1 MKKIFLVLLIC
12 VIYIF
17 PNVSF
22 ATEKSSNNEEI
33 KNEQEQTLEN
43 QKQSLG
49 IGDFLSEAKKYT
61 EDIDVT
67 ELFNSAISGNLDN
80 TKILKYIINILG
92 DNLKD
97 ALQVMS
103 GVIVVIIIHS
113 ILKTI
118 SENLGNESVAKI
130 AYYIQ
135 YILIVTLIMG
145 NFSNIIEDIK
155 ISISDLTSFAN
166 TLIPL
171 LTTLMIATGN
181 AVSSHMIEPIL
192 LLVITFIGNF
202 ITNVLI
208 PIVLVST
215 ALGII
220 SKISD
225 YAQVDKLSKFLK
237 KGSTLVLTTILTLF
251 MSLATLEGGITS
263 GLDGMTLKA
272 GKSLVSNAIP
282 VVGGILGDAI
292 DTVLGYSN
300 IIKNAVGVVG
310 IFVIICICIK
320 PILNLTALT
329 ITYYLGA
336 ALCQPIADKKIV
348 SLIEQMG
355 GTFKIFLAIMFTI
368 TVMLI
373 IGIAIVMRISN
384 SGLMYQ

>member
-1 MKKIFLVLLIC
+1 MKKIFIILIIC
-12 VIYIF
+12 LFLF
-17 PNVSF
+17 PSICI
-22 ATEKSSNNEEI
+22 AENEEDLV
-33 KNEQEQTLEN
+33 ESQA
-43 QKQSLG
+43 KQYN
-49 IGDFLSEAKKYT
+49 IGDFLESSKEYT
-61 EDIDVT
+61 EDFDT
-67 ELFNSAISGNLDN
+67 EELFNSAVKGNLDN
-80 TKILKYIINILG
+80 SKILKYITNILG

-97 ALQVMS
+97 ALNMIA
-103 GVIVVIIIHS
+103 GIIVVIIIHS
-113 ILKTI
+113 ILRTI
-118 SENLGNESVAKI
+118 SENLGNEEVAKI
-130 AYYIQ
+130 AYFVQ
-135 YILIVTLIMG
+135 YVLIVTLVMT
-145 NFSNIIEDIK
+145 NFSKVIADIK
-155 ISISDLTSFAN
+155 VAISDLTSFSN

-171 LTTLMIATGN
+171 LTTLVIATGN
-181 AVSSHMIEPIL
+181 AVTSNMIEPIL

-208 PIVLVST
+208 PIILVST
-215 ALGII
+215 ALGIV

-225 YAQVDKLSKFLK
+225 YTQVEKLSKFLK
-237 KGSTLVLTTILTLF
+237 KGSLWVLTTVLTLF
-251 MSLATLEGGITS
+251 MSMATLEGGITS

-300 IIKNAVGVVG
+300 IIKNAVGIVG

-336 ALCQPIADKKIV
+336 ALCEPIADKKIV

-355 GTFKIFLAIMFTI
+355 GTFKAFLAIMFTI
-368 TVMLI
+368 TAMLI
-373 IGIAIVMRISN
+373 VGIAIVMRISN

>member
-1 MKKIFLVLLIC
+1 MKKILIIFIIFFINC
-12 VIYIF
+12 F
-17 PNVSF
+17 PNISLAQEKEVTDAEDVLSSQQQSF
-22 ATEKSSNNEEI
+22 
-33 KNEQEQTLEN
+33 
-43 QKQSLG
+43 G

-61 EDIDVT
+61 SDIDVS
-67 ELFNSAISGNLDN
+67 ELFNSVISGKLDN
-80 TKILKYIINILG
+80 TKILKYITNILG

-97 ALQVMS
+97 ALKMIS

-113 ILKTI
+113 ILRTI

-135 YILIVTLIMG
+135 YILIVTLVMS
-145 NFSNIIEDIK
+145 NFSNVVSDIK
-155 ISISDLTSFAN
+155 IAIQDLTSFTN

-181 AVSSHMIEPIL
+181 AVTSHMIEPIL

-208 PIVLVST
+208 PIILVST

-220 SKISD
+220 SKISEQ
-225 YAQVDKLSKFLK
+225 AQVEKLSKFLK
-237 KGSTLVLTTILTLF
+237 KGSVWVLTMILTLF

-310 IFVIICICIK
+310 IFVIVCICIK
-320 PILNLTALT
+320 PILNLTAIT
-329 ITYYLGA
+329 ITYYLEA
-336 ALCQPIADKKIV
+336 ALCEPIADKKIV

-355 GTFKIFLAIMFTI
+355 GTFKIFLAIMFAI
-368 TVMLI
+368 TTMLI

>member
-1 MKKIFLVLLIC
+1 MKNKILIFLVILMFYVLPQTSLA
-12 VIYIF
+12 VD
-17 PNVSF
+17 NNNAS
-22 ATEKSSNNEEI
+22 EELNSSEE
-33 KNEQEQTLEN
+33 
-43 QKQSLG
+43 SYG
-49 IGDFLSEAKKYT
+49 IGTFLKDAEKYT
-61 EDIDVT
+61 EDIDIS
-67 ELFNSAISGNLDN
+67 EIYNSSISGNLDN
-80 TKILKYIINILG
+80 TKILKYIIKLLG
-92 DNLKD
+92 SNLQQ
-97 ALQVMS
+97 ALSTIS
-103 GVIVVIIIHS
+103 GVIIVVIIHS
-113 ILKTI
+113 VLKTI

-135 YILIVTLIMG
+135 YILIVTLIMS
-145 NFSNIIEDIK
+145 NFSSIISDVRD
-155 ISISDLTSFAN
+155 SISDLTAFSN

-181 AVSSHMIEPIL
+181 IVTSHMIEPIL

-208 PIVLVST
+208 PIILVST

-220 SKISD
+220 SKVSEQ
-225 YAQVDKLSKFLK
+225 AQVDKLSKFLK
-237 KGSTLVLTTILTLF
+237 KGSVWVLTTILTLF
-251 MSLATLEGGITS
+251 FSLATLEGGITS

-272 GKSLVSNAIP
+272 GKSVVSNAIP

-310 IFVIICICIK
+310 IFVIVCICIK

-355 GTFKIFLAIMFTI
+355 GTFKVFLAIMFTI
-368 TVMLI
+368 TAMLI
-373 IGIAIVMRISN
+373 VGIAIVMRISN

>member
-1 MKKIFLVLLIC
+1 MKNKVFILILMLM
-12 VIYIF
+12 IYAL
-17 PNVSF
+17 PNVSL
-22 ATEKSSNNEEI
+22 AADSENEEVI
-33 KNEQEQTLEN
+33 SSQEKLY
-43 QKQSLG
+43 G
-49 IGDFLSEAKKYT
+49 IGTFLSETQKYT
-61 EDIDVT
+61 DDIDIS
-67 ELFNSAISGNLDN
+67 EIFNSTISGNLDN
-80 TKILKYIINILG
+80 TKILKYIVNILG
-92 DNLKD
+92 DNLRD
-97 ALQVMS
+97 ALKMIS
-103 GVIVVIIIHS
+103 GIIAVIIIHS
-113 ILKTI
+113 ILKVI

-135 YILIVTLIMG
+135 YILIVTLVMT
-145 NFSNIIEDIK
+145 NFSSIITDIK
-155 ISISDLTSFAN
+155 NSILDLTAFSN

-181 AVSSHMIEPIL
+181 VVSSHIIEPIL

-208 PIVLVST
+208 PIILVST
-215 ALGII
+215 ALGIV

-225 YAQVDKLSKFLK
+225 ETQVEKLSKFLR
-237 KGSTLVLTTILTLF
+237 KGSVWVLTTVLTLF
-251 MSLATLEGGITS
+251 FSLATIEGGISS

-272 GKSLVSNAIP
+272 GKSVVSNAIP

-300 IIKNAVGVVG
+300 IIKNAVGIVG
-310 IFVIICICIK
+310 IFVIVCICIK

-348 SLIEQMG
+348 KLIEEMG
-355 GTFKIFLAIMFTI
+355 GTFKVFLAIMFTI
-368 TVMLI
+368 TAMLI
-373 IGIAIVMRISN
+373 VGIAIVMKISN

>member
-1 MKKIFLVLLIC
+1 MKKILIISLIFLIYFIPNISLAEETDVEDVLTTQQK
-12 VIYIF
+12 
-17 PNVSF
+17 SF
-22 ATEKSSNNEEI
+22 
-33 KNEQEQTLEN
+33 
-43 QKQSLG
+43 G

-61 EDIDVT
+61 SDIDVS
-67 ELFNSAISGNLDN
+67 ELFNSVISGKLDN
-80 TKILKYIINILG
+80 TKILKYITNIFG

-97 ALQVMS
+97 ALKMIT

-135 YILIVTLIMG
+135 YILIVTLVMS
-145 NFSNIIEDIK
+145 NFSSIVSDIK
-155 ISISDLTSFAN
+155 NAITDLTSFTN

-181 AVSSHMIEPIL
+181 AVTSHMIEPIL

-202 ITNVLI
+202 FTNVLI
-208 PIVLVST
+208 PIILVST

-220 SKISD
+220 SKISEQ
-225 YAQVDKLSKFLK
+225 AQVEKLSKFLK
-237 KGSTLVLTTILTLF
+237 KGSVWILTTILTLF

-310 IFVIICICIK
+310 IFVIVCICIK
-320 PILNLTALT
+320 PILNLTAIT

-336 ALCQPIADKKIV
+336 ALCEPIADKKIV

-355 GTFKIFLAIMFTI
+355 GIFKIFLAIMFAI
-368 TVMLI
+368 TAMLI

>member
-1 MKKIFLVLLIC
+1 MKKLLIILLISIIC
-12 VIYIF
+12 IF
-17 PNVSF
+17 QNVSL
-22 ATEKSSNNEEI
+22 AKEEDTLKSQTEQYK
-33 KNEQEQTLEN
+33 
-43 QKQSLG
+43 
-49 IGDFLSEAKKYT
+49 IGDFLSSAETYA
-61 EDIDVT
+61 EDIDVKD
-67 ELFNSAISGNLDN
+67 LFNSAIKGNLDN
-80 TKILKYIINILG
+80 SKILKYIVNILG

-97 ALQVMS
+97 ALKMIS
-103 GVIVVIIIHS
+103 GIIVVIIIHS
-113 ILKTI
+113 ILRTI
-118 SENLGNESVAKI
+118 SENLGNEEVAKI

-135 YILIVTLIMG
+135 YILIVTLVMT
-145 NFSNIIEDIK
+145 NFSSIITDIK
-155 ISISDLTSFAN
+155 NSISDLTAFSN

-181 AVSSHMIEPIL
+181 AVTSHMIEPIL
-192 LLVITFIGNF
+192 LLVITFVGNF

-208 PIVLVST
+208 PIILVST
-215 ALGII
+215 ALGIV

-225 YAQVDKLSKFLK
+225 YTQVDKLAKFLK
-237 KGSTLVLTTILTLF
+237 KGSLWVLTTVLTLF

-272 GKSLVSNAIP
+272 GKSLVSNAVP

-355 GTFKIFLAIMFTI
+355 GTFKAFLAIMFTI
-368 TVMLI
+368 TTMLI

>member
-1 MKKIFLVLLIC
+1 MKNKIFIILVILMFYVLPKSSLA
-12 VIYIF
+12 V
-17 PNVSF
+17 NNNNASEELNNS
-22 ATEKSSNNEEI
+22 EKSY
-33 KNEQEQTLEN
+33 
-43 QKQSLG
+43 G
-49 IGDFLSEAKKYT
+49 IGTFLKDAEKYT
-61 EDIDVT
+61 EDIDIS
-67 ELFNSAISGNLDN
+67 EIYNSSISGNLDN
-80 TKILKYIINILG
+80 TKILKYIIKLLG
-92 DNLKD
+92 SNLQQ
-97 ALQVMS
+97 ALATIS
-103 GVIVVIIIHS
+103 GVIIVVIIHS

-135 YILIVTLIMG
+135 YVLIVTLIMS
-145 NFSNIIEDIK
+145 NFSSIISDVRD
-155 ISISDLTSFAN
+155 SISDLTAFSN

-181 AVSSHMIEPIL
+181 VVTSHMIEPIL

-208 PIVLVST
+208 PIILVST

-220 SKISD
+220 SKVSEQV
-225 YAQVDKLSKFLK
+225 QVDKLSKFLK
-237 KGSTLVLTTILTLF
+237 KGTVWVLTTILTLF
-251 MSLATLEGGITS
+251 FSLATLEGGITS
-263 GLDGMTLKA
+263 GLDGITLKA
-272 GKSLVSNAIP
+272 GKSVVSNAIP

-310 IFVIICICIK
+310 IFVIVCICIK

-355 GTFKIFLAIMFTI
+355 GTFKVFLAIMFTI
-368 TVMLI
+368 TAMLI
-373 IGIAIVMRISN
+373 VGIAIVMRISN

>member
-1 MKKIFLVLLIC
+1 MKRKILIILILLIMY
-12 VIYIF
+12 VL
-17 PNVSF
+17 PKESF
-22 ATEKSSNNEEI
+22 ATNITGDAEE
-33 KNEQEQTLEN
+33 ELLAQEE
-43 QKQSLG
+43 SFG
-49 IGDFLSEAKKYT
+49 ISTFLSEADKYT
-61 EDIDVT
+61 DDINVT
-67 ELFNSAISGNLDN
+67 EIFNWSKSGNLDN
-80 TKILKYIINILG
+80 KKILKFIINILG
-92 DNLKD
+92 DNLQS
-97 ALQVMS
+97 ALSMMA
-103 GVIVVIIIHS
+103 GIIVVIIIHS

-135 YILIVTLIMG
+135 YIMIVTLVMG
-145 NFSNIIEDIK
+145 NFSSIIKDIK
-155 ISISDLTSFAN
+155 NSISDLTSFAN

-181 AVSSHMIEPIL
+181 ATTSHIIEPIL

-202 ITNVLI
+202 IMNVLI
-208 PIVLVST
+208 PIVLVAT

-220 SKISD
+220 SKISEH
-225 YAQVDKLSKFLK
+225 AQVSKLSKFLN
-237 KGSTLVLTTILTLF
+237 KGSVWVLTTVLTLF
-251 MSLATLEGGITS
+251 LSLAALEGNVTS

-272 GKSLVSNAIP
+272 GKSILSNAVP

-300 IIKNAVGVVG
+300 IIKNAVGIVG
-310 IFVIICICIK
+310 IFVIASICIR

-336 ALCQPIADKKIV
+336 ALCEPIADKKIV
-348 SLIEQMG
+348 GLIEQMG
-355 GTFKIFLAIMFTI
+355 GTFKVFLAIMFTI

-373 IGIAIVMRISN
+373 VGIAIIMRITN

>member
-1 MKKIFLVLLIC
+1 MKKILIISLIFFIYFL
-12 VIYIF
+12 

-22 ATEKSSNNEEI
+22 AEE
-33 KNEQEQTLEN
+33 NTDAEDVLSTQQ
-43 QKQSLG
+43 QSFG
-49 IGDFLSEAKKYT
+49 IGEFLSEAKKYT
-61 EDIDVT
+61 SDIDVS
-67 ELFNSAISGNLDN
+67 ELFNSVISGNLDN
-80 TKILKYIINILG
+80 TKILKYITNILG

-97 ALQVMS
+97 ALKMIS
-103 GVIVVIIIHS
+103 GVIVVIIVHS

-135 YILIVTLIMG
+135 YILIVTLVMS
-145 NFSNIIEDIK
+145 NFSNVVSDVK
-155 ISISDLTSFAN
+155 IAIQDLTSFTN

-181 AVSSHMIEPIL
+181 AVTSHMIEPIL

-208 PIVLVST
+208 PIILVST

-220 SKISD
+220 SKISEQT
-225 YAQVDKLSKFLK
+225 QVDKLSKFLK
-237 KGSTLVLTTILTLF
+237 KGSVWVLTTILTLF

-310 IFVIICICIK
+310 IFVIVCICIK
-320 PILNLTALT
+320 PILNLTAIT

-336 ALCQPIADKKIV
+336 ALCEPIADKKVV

-355 GTFKIFLAIMFTI
+355 GTFKVFLAIMFAI
-368 TVMLI
+368 TAMLI
-373 IGIAIVMRISN
+373 VGIAIVMRISN

>member
-1 MKKIFLVLLIC
+1 MKKILLIMLIFIFISPSMC
-12 VIYIF
+12 FASEVEDVI
-17 PNVSF
+17 NS
-22 ATEKSSNNEEI
+22 
-33 KNEQEQTLEN
+33 
-43 QKQSLG
+43 QKKMYG

-61 EDIDVT
+61 ENIDVS
-67 ELFNSAISGNLDN
+67 ELFSSAISGNLDN
-80 TKILKYIINILG
+80 TKIFKYIVELLG
-92 DNLKD
+92 ENFKD
-97 ALQVMS
+97 AISMIA
-103 GVIVVIIIHS
+103 GVIVIIIIHS

-118 SENLGNESVAKI
+118 SENLGNESVSKI

-135 YILIVTLIMG
+135 YVLIVTLVMS
-145 NFSNIIEDIK
+145 NFSNIISDIK
-155 ISISDLTSFAN
+155 VSISDLTSFSN

-181 AVSSHMIEPIL
+181 AVTSHMIEPIL

-202 ITNVLI
+202 ITNILI
-208 PIVLVST
+208 PIILVST

-220 SKISD
+220 SKISEQT
-225 YAQVDKLSKFLK
+225 QVDKLSKFLK
-237 KGSTLVLTTILTLF
+237 KGSVWILTTILTLF

-310 IFVIICICIK
+310 IFVILCICMK
-320 PILNLTALT
+320 PILSLTSLT
-329 ITYYLGA
+329 IVYYLGA

-348 SLIEQMG
+348 SLIEQMA

-368 TVMLI
+368 TAMLI

>member
-1 MKKIFLVLLIC
+1 MKRKLIIILLILL
-12 VIYIF
+12 I
-17 PNVSF
+17 PNISF
-22 ATEKSSNNEEI
+22 SANENQDKNEII
-33 KNEQEQTLEN
+33 KNQEE
-43 QKQSLG
+43 SFG
-49 IGDFLSEAKKYT
+49 ISTFLAEAKNYS
-61 EDIDVT
+61 EDIDIS
-67 ELFNSAISGNLDN
+67 EIFNASMSGNMDN
-80 TKILKYIINILG
+80 KKVINYIIKLLGNNIRET
-92 DNLKD
+92 LKM
-97 ALQVMS
+97 MS
-103 GVIVVIIIHS
+103 GIIVVIIIHS
-113 ILKTI
+113 ILKAI

-135 YILIVTLIMG
+135 YILMVTLIMS
-145 NFSNIIEDIK
+145 NFSGIISSIK
-155 ISISDLTSFAN
+155 SSINDLTSFTN

-181 AVSSHMIEPIL
+181 VVSSKMIEPIL

-208 PIVLVST
+208 PIILAST

-220 SKISD
+220 SKISEQT
-225 YAQVDKLSKFLK
+225 QVDKLSKFLR
-237 KGSTLVLTTILTLF
+237 KGSTWVLTTILTLF
-251 MSLATLEGGITS
+251 FSLATLEGGITS

-272 GKSLVSNAIP
+272 GKSVVSNAVP

-300 IIKNAVGVVG
+300 IIKNAVGFVG
-310 IFVIICICIK
+310 IFVIISICIK

-329 ITYYLGA
+329 VIYYLGA

-355 GTFKIFLAIMFTI
+355 ATFKVFLAIMFTI
-368 TVMLI
+368 TAMLI
-373 IGIAIVMRISN
+373 VGIAIVMRISN

>member
-1 MKKIFLVLLIC
+1 MKSKIFLSVVILLFLVLPKTSLA
-12 VIYIF
+12 
-17 PNVSF
+17 VS
-22 ATEKSSNNEEI
+22 TENTNEELNNNEKSF
-33 KNEQEQTLEN
+33 
-43 QKQSLG
+43 G
-49 IGDFLSEAKKYT
+49 IGTFLSEAEKYT
-61 EDIDVT
+61 EDIDIS
-67 ELFNSAISGNLDN
+67 EIYNSSISGNLDN
-80 TKILKYIINILG
+80 TKILKYIIKLLG
-92 DNLKD
+92 GNLQN
-97 ALQVMS
+97 ALATIS
-103 GVIVVIIIHS
+103 GVIIIVIIHS

-118 SENLGNESVAKI
+118 SENLGNESVAQI

-135 YILIVTLIMG
+135 YVLIVTLIMS
-145 NFSNIIEDIK
+145 NFSSIISSVRD
-155 ISISDLTSFAN
+155 SIADLTSFSN

-181 AVSSHMIEPIL
+181 VVTSHMIEPIL

-208 PIVLVST
+208 PIILVST
-215 ALGII
+215 ALAII
-220 SKISD
+220 SKVSEQV
-225 YAQVDKLSKFLK
+225 QVDKLAKFLK
-237 KGSTLVLTTILTLF
+237 KGSVWVLTMVLTLF
-251 MSLATLEGGITS
+251 FSLATIEGGITS

-272 GKSLVSNAIP
+272 GKSVVSNAIP

-310 IFVIICICIK
+310 IFVIVSICIK

-355 GTFKIFLAIMFTI
+355 GTFKVFLAIMFTI
-368 TVMLI
+368 TAMLI
-373 IGIAIVMRISN
+373 VGIAIVMRISN

>member
-1 MKKIFLVLLIC
+1 MKKILIISLIFLIYFIPNISLAEETDAEDVLSEQQE
-12 VIYIF
+12 
-17 PNVSF
+17 SF
-22 ATEKSSNNEEI
+22 
-33 KNEQEQTLEN
+33 
-43 QKQSLG
+43 G

-61 EDIDVT
+61 SDIDVS
-67 ELFNSAISGNLDN
+67 ELFNSVISGKLDN
-80 TKILKYIINILG
+80 TKILKYITNIFG

-97 ALQVMS
+97 ALKMIT
-103 GVIVVIIIHS
+103 GVIIVIIIHS

-135 YILIVTLIMG
+135 YILIVTLVMS
-145 NFSNIIEDIK
+145 NFSSIVSDIK
-155 ISISDLTSFAN
+155 NAITDLTSFTN

-181 AVSSHMIEPIL
+181 AVTSHMIEPIL

-202 ITNVLI
+202 FTNVLI
-208 PIVLVST
+208 PIILVST

-220 SKISD
+220 SKISEQ
-225 YAQVDKLSKFLK
+225 AQVEKLSKFLK
-237 KGSTLVLTTILTLF
+237 KGSVWVLTTILTLF

-310 IFVIICICIK
+310 IFVIVCICIK
-320 PILNLTALT
+320 PILNLTAIT

-336 ALCQPIADKKIV
+336 ALCEPIADKKIV

-355 GTFKIFLAIMFTI
+355 GTFKIFLAIMFAI
-368 TVMLI
+368 TAMLI

>member
-1 MKKIFLVLLIC
+1 MKKIIIILLISLL
-12 VIYIF
+12 YIF
-17 PNVSF
+17 PIPCFAEENVK
-22 ATEKSSNNEEI
+22 EDVNNEVL
-33 KNEQEQTLEN
+33 KGQQE
-43 QKQSLG
+43 SLG

-61 EDIDVT
+61 DDINIS
-67 ELFNSAISGNLDN
+67 EIFNSAISGNFDN
-80 TKILKYIINILG
+80 TKILKYIVNLLG
-92 DNLKD
+92 SNLKE
-97 ALQVMS
+97 AITMIS
-103 GVIVVIIIHS
+103 GIIIVIIIHS

-118 SENLGNESVAKI
+118 SENLGNESVSKI

-135 YILIVTLIMG
+135 YILIVTLIMS
-145 NFSNIIEDIK
+145 NFSNIISDVK
-155 ISISDLTSFAN
+155 IAISDLTAFSN

-171 LTTLMIATGN
+171 LTTLMITTGN
-181 AVSSHMIEPIL
+181 AVTSHMIEPIL
-192 LLVITFIGNF
+192 LLIITFIGNF

-208 PIVLVST
+208 PIILVST

-225 YAQVDKLSKFLK
+225 QTQVDKLSKFLK
-237 KGSTLVLTTILTLF
+237 KGSVWVLTTILTLF
-251 MSLATLEGGITS
+251 ISLASLEGGITS

-310 IFVIICICIK
+310 IFVIVCICIK

-355 GTFKIFLAIMFTI
+355 GTFKVFLAIMFTI

-373 IGIAIVMRISN
+373 IGIAIVMKISN

>member
-1 MKKIFLVLLIC
+1 MKKLLIILLISIIC
-12 VIYIF
+12 IF
-17 PNVSF
+17 QNVSL
-22 ATEKSSNNEEI
+22 AKEDDGIESQTEQYK
-33 KNEQEQTLEN
+33 
-43 QKQSLG
+43 
-49 IGDFLSEAKKYT
+49 IGDFLSSAENYA
-61 EDIDVT
+61 EDIDVKD
-67 ELFNSAISGNLDN
+67 LFNSAIKGNLDN
-80 TKILKYIINILG
+80 SKILKYIVNILG

-97 ALQVMS
+97 ALKMIS
-103 GVIVVIIIHS
+103 GIIVVIIIHS
-113 ILKTI
+113 ILRTI
-118 SENLGNESVAKI
+118 SENLGNEEVAKI

-135 YILIVTLIMG
+135 YILIVTLVMT
-145 NFSNIIEDIK
+145 NFSSIITDIK
-155 ISISDLTSFAN
+155 NSIGDLTAFSN

-181 AVSSHMIEPIL
+181 AVTSHMIEPIL
-192 LLVITFIGNF
+192 LLVITFVGNF

-208 PIVLVST
+208 PIILVST
-215 ALGII
+215 ALGIV

-225 YAQVDKLSKFLK
+225 YTQVDKLAKFLK
-237 KGSTLVLTTILTLF
+237 KGSLWILTTVLTLF

-272 GKSLVSNAIP
+272 GKSLVSNAVP

-355 GTFKIFLAIMFTI
+355 GTFKAFLAIMFTI
-368 TVMLI
+368 TTMLI

>member
-1 MKKIFLVLLIC
+1 MKKILIISLIFLIYFIPNISLAEETDAEDVLSEQQE
-12 VIYIF
+12 
-17 PNVSF
+17 SF
-22 ATEKSSNNEEI
+22 
-33 KNEQEQTLEN
+33 
-43 QKQSLG
+43 G

-61 EDIDVT
+61 SDIDVS
-67 ELFNSAISGNLDN
+67 ELFNSVISGNLDN
-80 TKILKYIINILG
+80 TKILKYITNIFG

-97 ALQVMS
+97 ALKMIT

-135 YILIVTLIMG
+135 YILMVTLVMS
-145 NFSNIIEDIK
+145 NFSSIVSDIK
-155 ISISDLTSFAN
+155 NAITDLTSFTN

-181 AVSSHMIEPIL
+181 AVTSHMIEPIL

-208 PIVLVST
+208 PIILVST

-220 SKISD
+220 SKISEQ
-225 YAQVDKLSKFLK
+225 AQVEKLSKFLK
-237 KGSTLVLTTILTLF
+237 KGSVWVLTTILTLF

-310 IFVIICICIK
+310 IFVIVCICIK
-320 PILNLTALT
+320 PILNLTAIT

-336 ALCQPIADKKIV
+336 ALCEPIADKKIV

-355 GTFKIFLAIMFTI
+355 GTFKIFLAIMFAI
-368 TVMLI
+368 TAMLI

>member
-1 MKKIFLVLLIC
+1 MKKILIISLIFLIYFIPNISLAEETDAEDVLSEQQE
-12 VIYIF
+12 
-17 PNVSF
+17 SF
-22 ATEKSSNNEEI
+22 
-33 KNEQEQTLEN
+33 
-43 QKQSLG
+43 G

-61 EDIDVT
+61 SDIDVS
-67 ELFNSAISGNLDN
+67 ELFNSVISGKLDN
-80 TKILKYIINILG
+80 TKILKYITNIFG

-97 ALQVMS
+97 ALKMIT

-135 YILIVTLIMG
+135 YILIVTLVMS
-145 NFSNIIEDIK
+145 NFSSIVSDIK
-155 ISISDLTSFAN
+155 NAITDLTSFTN

-181 AVSSHMIEPIL
+181 AVTSHMIEPIL

-202 ITNVLI
+202 FTNVLI
-208 PIVLVST
+208 PIILVST

-220 SKISD
+220 SKISEQ
-225 YAQVDKLSKFLK
+225 AQVEKLSKFLK
-237 KGSTLVLTTILTLF
+237 KGSVWVLTTILTLF

-310 IFVIICICIK
+310 IFVIVCICIK
-320 PILNLTALT
+320 PILNLTAIT

-336 ALCQPIADKKIV
+336 ALCEPIADKKIV

-355 GTFKIFLAIMFTI
+355 GTFKIFLAIMFAI

>member
-1 MKKIFLVLLIC
+1 MKKIFIILIICLLLFPSIC
-12 VIYIF
+12 I
-17 PNVSF
+17 
-22 ATEKSSNNEEI
+22 AENEEDLV
-33 KNEQEQTLEN
+33 ESQA
-43 QKQSLG
+43 KQYN
-49 IGDFLSEAKKYT
+49 IGDFLASAKEYT
-61 EDIDVT
+61 EDFDAE
-67 ELFNSAISGNLDN
+67 ELFNSAVKGNLDN
-80 TKILKYIINILG
+80 SKILKYITNILG

-97 ALQVMS
+97 ALNMIA
-103 GVIVVIIIHS
+103 GIIVVIIIHS
-113 ILKTI
+113 ILRTI
-118 SENLGNESVAKI
+118 SENLGNEEVAKI
-130 AYYIQ
+130 AYFVQ
-135 YILIVTLIMG
+135 YVLIVTLVMT
-145 NFSNIIEDIK
+145 NFSKVIADIK
-155 ISISDLTSFAN
+155 VAISDLTSFSN

-181 AVSSHMIEPIL
+181 AVTSNMIEPIL

-208 PIVLVST
+208 PIILVST
-215 ALGII
+215 ALGIV

-225 YAQVDKLSKFLK
+225 YTQVEKLSKFLK
-237 KGSTLVLTTILTLF
+237 KGSLWVLTTVLTLF
-251 MSLATLEGGITS
+251 MSMATLEGGITS

-300 IIKNAVGVVG
+300 IIKNAVGIVG

-336 ALCQPIADKKIV
+336 ALCEPIADKKIV

-355 GTFKIFLAIMFTI
+355 GTFKAFLAIMFTI
-368 TVMLI
+368 TAMLI
-373 IGIAIVMRISN
+373 VGIAIVMRISN